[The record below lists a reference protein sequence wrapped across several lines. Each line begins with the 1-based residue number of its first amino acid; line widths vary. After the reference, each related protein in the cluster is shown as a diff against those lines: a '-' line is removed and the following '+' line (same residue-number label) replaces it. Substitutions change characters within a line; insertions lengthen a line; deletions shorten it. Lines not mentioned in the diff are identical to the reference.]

1 MKIIGLIPTRLNSTR
16 LHKKALMNIDGLP
29 MIIHTMKR
37 TQLCKDLN
45 EVIVCTDS
53 IEIKDVVENYG
64 GRALITKKNHKTGT
78 DRISEIAKK
87 INFDLAIDIQGDFP
101 MLDPSNIT
109 KLIKFHK
116 KNKNFDIV
124 VPSSPLDNAK
134 PDSIVKVIMSE
145 KKKVL
150 YLTRANAPYVYSS
163 KPKFFYK
170 HMSIISFK
178 RNALINFNKLKQ
190 TKFEKIEGIEL
201 LRAIE
206 NNYEVG
212 SFLINKDIF
221 SVDVKKDVLRAID
234 LMPNDPIRK
243 KY

>member
-101 MLDPSNIT
+101 MLDLS
-109 KLIKFHK
+109 LIH
-116 KNKNFDIV
+116 I
-124 VPSSPLDNAK
+124 
-134 PDSIVKVIMSE
+134 
-145 KKKVL
+145 
-150 YLTRANAPYVYSS
+150 
-163 KPKFFYK
+163 
-170 HMSIISFK
+170 
-178 RNALINFNKLKQ
+178 
-190 TKFEKIEGIEL
+190 
-201 LRAIE
+201 
-206 NNYEVG
+206 
-212 SFLINKDIF
+212 
-221 SVDVKKDVLRAID
+221 
-234 LMPNDPIRK
+234 
-243 KY
+243 

>member
-150 YLTRANAPYVYSS
+150 YLTRAKAPYVYSS